1 MSRGGALLQNAPR
14 SPARGVTIDAPQSLT
29 PASCTA
35 IGLAEIAQRQKLIR
49 VNATVWGYDGRQK
62 G

>member
-1 MSRGGALLQNAPR
+1 MLQNAPR